1 MTGKFYGQS
10 ACRADD
16 CFLPSFDKRKML
28 ISPMLST
35 TRVKLSIMMFLQF
48 FVWGA
53 WYGQVTKYLETQL
66 NATGIQQGAAFAT
79 FSIAMLIAPFFVG
92 MIADRYFSA
101 QRVLGVLNLV
111 GAAILYFLI
120 QINDADQF
128 FWILLVYCFTFAPTL
143 ALTTSIAMQQMSSPE
158 KEFPGIRVLGTVA
171 WIVVTNIVGYYGFGD
186 QVTIFQ
192 LSMYSALALGI
203 FSFFL
208 PDTPPKAEKATS
220 FGQILGLDAF
230 KLFKDRSFT
239 IFFLSSVLICIPLSF
254 YYAMANPSLTDG
266 GMQNVENKMS
276 LGQASE
282 VIFMLLIPLAYTR
295 LGVKK
300 MLIVGLIAWII
311 RFIGFGYGD
320 GGSGEWMLYL
330 AIILHGVCYDF
341 FFVTGQIYTDNKAGE
356 KIKSSA
362 QGLIS
367 IATYGIGMGI
377 GSYLS
382 GFAKDMFT
390 TGDTVNWTQFWL
402 VPAGIAA
409 AVLVLFILFFT
420 DRKVV
425 LAQEDKVV
433 TGSL

>member
-1 MTGKFYGQS
+1 
-10 ACRADD
+10 
-16 CFLPSFDKRKML
+16 
-28 ISPMLST
+28 MLST
-35 TRVKLSIMMFLQF
+35 TRVKLSVMMFLQF

-53 WYGQVTKYLETQL
+53 WYGQVTKYLETEL
-66 NATGIQQGAAFAT
+66 HATPIQQGAAFST
-79 FSIAMLIAPFFVG
+79 FSIAMLVAPFFVG
-92 MIADRYFSA
+92 MIADRYFAA
-101 QRVLGVLNLV
+101 QKVLGILNLL
-111 GAAILYFLI
+111 GAVILYFLI

-128 FWILLVYCFTFAPTL
+128 FWILLVYCLTFAPTL
-143 ALTTSIAMQQMSSPE
+143 ALSSSIAMQQMTSPE
-158 KEFPGIRVLGTVA
+158 KEFPGIRVLGTVS
-171 WIVVTNIVGYYGFGD
+171 WIVVNNIVGYYGFGD
-186 QVTIFQ
+186 KVTIFQ
-192 LSMYSALALGI
+192 LSMYSAIALGV

-208 PDTPPKAEKATS
+208 PSTPPKATTSTS
-220 FGQILGLDAF
+220 FSQVLGLDAF
-230 KLFKDRSFT
+230 KLFKDRSFA

-254 YYAMANPSLTDG
+254 YYAMANSSLTDG

-300 MLIVGLIAWII
+300 MLIVGLIAWIV
-311 RFIGFGYGD
+311 RFICFGYGD

-330 AIILHGVCYDF
+330 AIVLHGVCYDF

-367 IATYGIGMGI
+367 LATYGIGMGI

-382 GFAKDMFT
+382 GVVKAMFKV
-390 TGDTVNWTQFWL
+390 GDTVNWTNFWL

-409 AVLVLFILFFT
+409 VVLVVFVLLFT
-420 DRKVV
+420 DNKRTSSAKEELVPGQ
-425 LAQEDKVV
+425 L
-433 TGSL
+433 